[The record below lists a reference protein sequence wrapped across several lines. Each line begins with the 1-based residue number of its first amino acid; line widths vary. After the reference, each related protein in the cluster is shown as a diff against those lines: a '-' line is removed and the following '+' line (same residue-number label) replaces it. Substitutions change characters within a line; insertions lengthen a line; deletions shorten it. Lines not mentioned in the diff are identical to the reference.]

1 MPDNLSARG
10 ATVMNFGFLKRTDKL
25 DKAFEDLQSGMM
37 DALQEDLDRLPF
49 DPVEEAVAAKSQDGN
64 ASVVTEDGEEER
76 IYLEETPEAESIKRL
91 TAHAQNRLAALA
103 SFEDLHQGA
112 NDQLQTIGSMLAEV
126 ITSHHLTREF
136 LNGIHPEI
144 HRANELEL
152 ANTTLAAENRKLAE
166 QLHEATKKLQ
176 EQESAVATLQR
187 RELTLQQDKETLR
200 IALSAA
206 KLQTVEASNALAR
219 SEAER
224 GEVAKSLA
232 TRTVEAEKRLRENE
246 ILREKHVNLS
256 IDLDK
261 AHKREAEARRKY
273 EEISAIHASETARY
287 TETLA
292 ALAKSE
298 KEVFRLQKSLEN
310 AQAKQEETAE
320 AMRSLEADS
329 DAETKRNLAET
340 RGLRSEIQN
349 LNSRLEA
356 AAAEIVEATDEIARL
371 KEALNDAQSEKQI
384 AEKQLAFL
392 KSEQDDQR
400 RASLAANGDL
410 SGTSGAL
417 DEAVTEMQR
426 QESDELRAEI
436 SKLAAEIKKLAPYER
451 LYRAEKAKR
460 RNSARPSAATEA
472 NGRTPHRGKTAH
484 SAPAGA

>member
-1 MPDNLSARG
+1 
-10 ATVMNFGFLKRTDKL
+10 MNFGFLKRTDKL
-25 DKAFEDLQSGMM
+25 DKAFEDLQSDMM
-37 DALQEDLDRLPF
+37 DALQEDLDKLPIA
-49 DPVEEAVAAKSQDGN
+49 PAEAETVTANPQDEIV
-64 ASVVTEDGEEER
+64 STPTEDTEKER
-76 IYLEETPEAESIKRL
+76 IYLEETPEVESMKRL

-112 NDQLQTIGSMLAEV
+112 EDQLQAIGSMLTEV

-152 ANTTLAAENRKLAE
+152 ANTALTAENRKLTE
-166 QLHEATKKLQ
+166 QLHETTKKLQ
-176 EQESAVATLQR
+176 EQESAVANLQR

-200 IALSAA
+200 VALSAA
-206 KLQTVEASNALAR
+206 KLQTVEAANALAR

-298 KEVFRLQKSLEN
+298 KEVFRLQKSLESV
-310 AQAKQEETAE
+310 QAKQEETAE
-320 AMRSLEADS
+320 ALHALEADS
-329 DAETKRNLAET
+329 DAEAKRTLAET

-356 AAAEIVEATDEIARL
+356 AATEVLGVTDEIAKL
-371 KEALNDAQSEKQI
+371 KEALNNAEAERQI
-384 AEKQLAFL
+384 AEKQLALL
-392 KSEQDDQR
+392 KSEQDGQR
-400 RASLAANGDL
+400 RALAVANGDM
-410 SGTSGAL
+410 SENGDAFFEQF
-417 DEAVTEMQR
+417 EADMHK

-451 LYRAEKAKR
+451 LYRAEQAKR
-460 RNSARPSAATEA
+460 RNSARPSSAEA
-472 NGRTPHRGKTAH
+472 NGRASHRGKTAH

>member
-1 MPDNLSARG
+1 
-10 ATVMNFGFLKRTDKL
+10 MNFGFLKRTDKL
-25 DKAFEDLQSGMM
+25 DKAFEDLQSDMM
-37 DALQEDLDRLPF
+37 DALQENIDRLPF
-49 DPVEEAVAAKSQDGN
+49 ESLDAETAAAGPQNGAASIPV
-64 ASVVTEDGEEER
+64 EDGEAER
-76 IYLEETPEAESIKRL
+76 IYLEETPEAESMKRL
-91 TAHAQNRLAALA
+91 TAHAQNRLAVLA
-103 SFEDLHQGA
+103 SFEDLHQGSL
-112 NDQLQTIGSMLAEV
+112 DQLQTIGSMLAEV
-126 ITSHHLTREF
+126 ITSHHLTHEF

-144 HRANELEL
+144 HRANEMEL
-152 ANTTLAAENRKLAE
+152 TNATLTADNRKLSD
-166 QLHEATKKLQ
+166 QLHDLTKKLQ
-176 EQESAVATLQR
+176 EQESALANLQR

-224 GEVAKSLA
+224 GELAKSLA

-246 ILREKHVNLS
+246 ILREKQVNLS

-273 EEISAIHASETARY
+273 EEISAIHASENARY

-298 KEVFRLQKSLEN
+298 KEILRLQKSLES
-310 AQAKQEETAE
+310 AQIKQEETAE
-320 AMRSLEADS
+320 ALRSLEADS

-356 AAAEIVEATDEIARL
+356 AAAEMVEATDEIARL
-371 KEALNDAQSEKQI
+371 KEALNSAEAEKQI
-384 AEKQLAFL
+384 AEKQLALL

-400 RASLAANGDL
+400 RPLAAADGDMSKNGDVS
-410 SGTSGAL
+410 SGQF
-417 DEAVTEMQR
+417 EADIHK

-460 RNSARPSAATEA
+460 RNSARPSAAAET
-472 NGRTPHRGKTAH
+472 NGHTRHRGKAAH
-484 SAPAGA
+484 SAPAGV

>member
-1 MPDNLSARG
+1 
-10 ATVMNFGFLKRTDKL
+10 
-25 DKAFEDLQSGMM
+25 MM
-37 DALQEDLDRLPF
+37 DALQEDLEKFPF
-49 DPVEEAVAAKSQDGN
+49 EPAETEAATASAQDKGGPVPTGDN
-64 ASVVTEDGEEER
+64 EEER
-76 IYLEETPEAESIKRL
+76 IYLDETPETESMKRL
-91 TAHAQNRLAALA
+91 SAYAQNRLAALA

-112 NDQLQTIGSMLAEV
+112 EDQLQTIGSMLAEI

-152 ANTTLAAENRKLAE
+152 TNATLAAENRKLAE
-166 QLHEATKKLQ
+166 QLHETTKKLQ
-176 EQESAVATLQR
+176 EQESAVANLQR

-224 GEVAKSLA
+224 GELAKSLA

-246 ILREKHVNLS
+246 ILREKQVNLS

-273 EEISAIHASETARY
+273 DEISSIHASETARS

-292 ALAKSE
+292 ALAKGE
-298 KEVFRLQKSLEN
+298 KEISRLQKSLES

-320 AMRSLEADS
+320 ALRTLEADS
-329 DAETKRNLAET
+329 DAEAQRNLAET

-356 AAAEIVEATDEIARL
+356 TNAEIVNATDEIARL
-371 KEALNDAQSEKQI
+371 KETLSDTQAEKQI
-384 AEKQLAFL
+384 IEKQFALL
-392 KSEQDDQR
+392 KSEQDEQR
-400 RASLAANGDL
+400 RNPSPAADGNPAESDGNQ
-410 SGTSGAL
+410 SEHAMI
-417 DEAVTEMQR
+417 EMHK
-426 QESDELRAEI
+426 QESEELRAEI

-460 RNSARPSAATEA
+460 RNSARPSSAET
-472 NGRTPHRGKTAH
+472 NGRASHRGKTAH
-484 SAPAGA
+484 SATAGA

>member
-1 MPDNLSARG
+1 
-10 ATVMNFGFLKRTDKL
+10 MNFGFLKRTDRL
-25 DKAFEDLQSGMM
+25 DKAFEDLQTDMM
-37 DALQEDLDRLPF
+37 DALQEDLGKLPF
-49 DPVEEAVAAKSQDGN
+49 DPAEPETIAANQQDEI
-64 ASVVTEDGEEER
+64 ASKPADDTEGER
-76 IYLEETPEAESIKRL
+76 IYLEETPEAENIKRL

-103 SFEDLHQGA
+103 SFEDLHRGA
-112 NDQLQTIGSMLAEV
+112 EDQLQTIGSMLAEV

-166 QLHEATKKLQ
+166 QLHETTKKLQ
-176 EQESAVATLQR
+176 EQQSAAATLQR

-200 IALSAA
+200 MALSAA
-206 KLQTVEASNALAR
+206 KLQTVEAANALAR

-273 EEISAIHASETARY
+273 EEISAIHTGEAARY

-298 KEVFRLQKSLEN
+298 KEVFRLQKSLET

-320 AMRSLEADS
+320 ALRSLEADG

-356 AAAEIVEATDEIARL
+356 TAAEIVDATDEIARL
-371 KEALNDAQSEKQI
+371 KEMLNDVQSEKQI
-384 AEKQLAFL
+384 AEKQLSLL
-392 KSEQDDQR
+392 KSEQDDR
-400 RASLAANGDL
+400 RQTLATVSGEMTQTRGTPHEQATGD
-410 SGTSGAL
+410 T
-417 DEAVTEMQR
+417 DR

-460 RNSARPSAATEA
+460 RNSARPSTAAEV
-472 NGRTPHRGKTAH
+472 NGRTSHRGKTAH